1 MSKKFEL
8 SEDDERIEAEKEHLI
23 QGLEPDTVNE
33 GAKSFFD
40 GGLLGFI
47 GWGILAFILMVI
59 TLGIGTPW
67 AECMLYRYQ
76 FKHTAYNGHRLKF
89 RGSGLGL
96 LGNTI
101 KWIFFTIITLGI
113 YGLFVPVKKAKW
125 IISNLH
131 YEDEGFVKGDSYF
144 DGSTLQLIGLNIL
157 MFILTIVSF
166 GILYPFT
173 VCMKYGWINKHSV
186 ICKKRLV
193 YNGKAIF
200 LWGKY
205 ILWTILT
212 IITLGIFSL
221 WAPIFELKW
230 HTKNTHIKTVLG
242 KDYKKDNTIWL
253 VIPITIIC
261 AIIMGF
267 AIKGLSEYDWNKSN
281 IEFEVMNIVTKIQ
294 PHIGREDDVDE
305 LKKALY
311 SRIYDKYSD
320 GYISE
325 REMEKLIQKYDL
337 EDYESELDIDEI
349 NEKVIGTGDNKKV
362 TPLEE
367 KKPVKNDYIIV
378 GGYKIAYGT
387 YTGKDSLYDIE
398 NQVSIP
404 VDIKIILE
412 EDSIT
417 VDGIKQKYTVSG
429 DMISINGLKIL
440 QATGEN
446 TLVYLAQSSPVLTYQ
461 GK

>member
-8 SEDDERIEAEKEHLI
+8 NENDERIEAEKEHRI
-23 QGLEPDTVNE
+23 QGLEPGGVNE
-33 GAKSFFD
+33 GAESFFD

-47 GWGILAFILMVI
+47 GWGILAFILTVI
-59 TLGIGTPW
+59 TFGIGAPW

-89 RGSGLGL
+89 RGSGLSL
-96 LGNTI
+96 LGNSI
-101 KWIFFTIITLGI
+101 KWLFFTIITLGI
-113 YGLFVPVKKAKW
+113 YGLFVPVREAKW

-131 YEDEGFVKGDSYF
+131 YEDEEFVKGDSYF

-157 MFILTIVSF
+157 SFIITVVSL

-173 VCMKYGWINKHSV
+173 VCMKYRWINNHSV
-186 ICKKRLV
+186 ISKKRLV
-193 YNGKAIF
+193 YNGKAIY

-221 WAPIFELKW
+221 WLPICELKW
-230 HTKNTHIKTVLG
+230 HTKNTHIKTVLE

-253 VIPITIIC
+253 AIPLTIVC

-267 AIKGLSEYDWNKSN
+267 AIEGFVEYDWNKSN
-281 IEFEVMNIVTKIQ
+281 IELEVMNIVTKIQ
-294 PHIGREDDVDE
+294 PHIGKEDDVDD
-305 LKKALY
+305 LKRLMY
-311 SRIYDKYSD
+311 SRIVNKYSD
-320 GYISE
+320 DYISE
-325 REMEKLIQKYDL
+325 SEMEKLIQKYDL
-337 EDYESELDIDEI
+337 EDYEPELDIDTI
-349 NEKVIGTGDNKKV
+349 NNKIGTGVNNNIA
-362 TPLEE
+362 PSE
-367 KKPVKNDYIIV
+367 KKDPVKNDYITV
-378 GGYKIAYGT
+378 GGYKISCGI

-398 NQVSIP
+398 KQVSIP
-404 VDIKIILE
+404 VDIKIVLE
-412 EDSIT
+412 EDGIT
-417 VDGIKQKYTVSG
+417 VDGIKQKYT
-429 DMISINGLKIL
+429 INGDKILVDGVQIL

-446 TLVYLAQSSPVLTYQ
+446 ILVYLAQSNPTLTYQ